1 MRFRQS
7 RRFGFTLVELL
18 VVIAI
23 IGILVALLLP
33 AIQAAREAARRI
45 SCTNNMKQLGLAILN
60 YESSKRT
67 LPLAYTPNFTG
78 QQDVG
83 VCGTKGTM
91 QNPNNGLKPH
101 FVLSFI
107 LPYLEQQAVYDK
119 IDFDLAWM
127 DNKNTNRKGVKNSD
141 AVAVD
146 IPDFICPSAPARP
159 GKYTT
164 DYFTIVDIDEEN
176 YCSDIEGGPMLTKQ
190 KRSRDKLAGMMT
202 DVPQPV
208 RKVSDGL
215 SKTFMLFESAGRPNN
230 FVKGVQKGDMPKPT
244 GGRNFTASTKVPGS
258 TDGNNSGIPHT
269 DTQWA
274 DDRVYGLWGN
284 PHPSS
289 GCAIT
294 DVINCDNYSEV
305 YSFHPGGAQF
315 LYGDGSVKYL
325 TEDLSVDAFISLFTA
340 AADDIDPN

>member
-1 MRFRQS
+1 MRNGHS

-33 AIQAAREAARRI
+33 AIQAAREAARRT

-60 YESSKRT
+60 YESSKRA

-78 QQDVG
+78 AQDIG
-83 VCGTKGTM
+83 PCGASTSTSNPYNGTY
-91 QNPNNGLKPH
+91 PH
-101 FVLSFI
+101 FILTFI
-107 LPYLEQQAVYDK
+107 LPYIEQQSVFDRIDLKKAWYDNTTNSK
-119 IDFDLAWM
+119 GTTNLAA
-127 DNKNTNRKGVKNSD
+127 T
-141 AVAVD
+141 AVD
-146 IPDFICPSAPARP
+146 IPDFLCPSAEGRP

-164 DYFTIVDIDEEN
+164 DYFTIVDIDEDN

-190 KRSRDKLAGMMT
+190 KRSRDKLGGMLT

-215 SKTFMLFESAGRPNN
+215 SKTFLFFESAGRPNN
-230 FVKGVQKGDMPKPT
+230 YTKGVPKGQMQTNYDR
-244 GGRNFTASTKVPGS
+244 GG
-258 TDGNNSGIPHT
+258 GNDTPSGTPAVKIPHR

-274 DDRVYGLWGN
+274 DNRVYGLWGN
-284 PHPSS
+284 PFAGS

-294 DVINCDNYSEV
+294 DVMNCDNFSEI
-305 YSFHPGGAQF
+305 YSFHTGGAQF
-315 LYGDGSVKYL
+315 LFGDGSVSYL
-325 TEDLSVDAFISLFTA
+325 SADLNIDAFISLFTA
-340 AADDIDPN
+340 AADDIAAQN